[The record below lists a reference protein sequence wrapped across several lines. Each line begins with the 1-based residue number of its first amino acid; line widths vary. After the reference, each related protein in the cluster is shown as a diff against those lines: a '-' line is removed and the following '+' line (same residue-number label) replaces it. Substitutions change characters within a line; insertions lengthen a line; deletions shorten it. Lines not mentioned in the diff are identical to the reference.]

1 MMRIMEYLERPRMP
15 PWLSRLIWV
24 ALTLSTAQFLYKLVT
39 IRLKFRKLRAQGI
52 VSPTDLKEEKH
63 TLPDSVADFDDPQHT
78 SQSWDPILYYS
89 DTSPSSAD

>member
-1 MMRIMEYLERPRMP
+1 MEYLERPRMP

-52 VSPTDLKEEKH
+52 VSPPNLKEEK
-63 TLPDSVADFDDPQHT
+63 TVPFRCLT
-78 SQSWDPILYYS
+78 
-89 DTSPSSAD
+89 